1 MSSQA
6 KAQTTQGRR
15 DSAISIMGRLIGL
28 VKSMLPVMILAIVLG
43 SVGFLCAIFITV
55 FAGYGAVYG
64 AALLVGQAGEATVGL
79 SEFGKLLT
87 ANIPLYFGI
96 VIGMAVARGLLHY
109 GEQYCNH
116 YIAFKML
123 AIIRH
128 KVFVKLRT
136 LAPAKLEGRDKGD
149 LISLITGDIELLEVF
164 YAHTI
169 SPIAIATIVSAFM
182 VWFLWQQHW
191 IAGVIALV
199 AYLTVG
205 VLLPVWNGRRA
216 GDVGLDMRNEMGE
229 LNAFVLDSLYGLDE
243 TIQYH
248 GGAERARQIDE
259 RSSALSGLGGRLN
272 KVQRSQISLT
282 NLLIQ
287 VFSWGMLF
295 AMLWLYLQGEVRF
308 AQLIIATIAMMGSFG
323 PVSALSNL
331 STTLSGTLASGQR
344 VLDLLQETPEVAE
357 IATGERVGFG
367 GAGLYDVDFSYDD
380 EPILQKYSLAMPPGR
395 VIGIHGPS
403 GSGKST
409 ILKLLMRF
417 WDVDGGSVAV
427 SGRDVRAIDTRNLRD
442 MESFV
447 TQDTWLFHE
456 SIADNIAV
464 GKPGASRAEIVEAAR
479 KASLDDFVQS
489 LPAGY
494 DTKVGELGDNLSGG
508 ERQRIGLARAFLHDA
523 PLMLLDEPT
532 SNLDSLNEAVILKSL
547 SESSAGKTVVL
558 VSHRA
563 STMALADEVY
573 EMGTSRAS

>member
-1 MSSQA
+1 MSA
-6 KAQTTQGRR
+6 KAQGRR
-15 DSAISIMGRLIGL
+15 DSALSIMGRLIGL
-28 VKSMLPVMILAIVLG
+28 VKSMLPIMILAILLG
-43 SVGFLCAIFITV
+43 SIGFICAIFITI

-64 AALLVGQAGEATVGL
+64 AALLAGQGGVASVGL
-79 SEFGKLLT
+79 SPFGQMLT
-87 ANIPLYFGI
+87 SNIPLFFGI
-96 VIGMAVARGLLHY
+96 VIAMAVARGLLHY

-116 YIAFKML
+116 YIAFKVL

-136 LAPAKLEGRDKGD
+136 LTPAKLEGRDKGD

-169 SPIAIATIVSAFM
+169 SPIAIAVIVSAFM
-182 VWFLWQQHW
+182 VVFLWLQHW

-199 AYLTVG
+199 AYLVVG
-205 VLLPVWNGRRA
+205 VIVPIWNGRRS
-216 GDVGLDMRNEMGE
+216 GDVGLEMRNEMGE
-229 LNAFVLDSLYGLDE
+229 LNAYVLDSLYGLDE
-243 TIQYH
+243 TIQYNC
-248 GGAERARQIDE
+248 GTQRAEQIDA
-259 RSSALSGLGGRLN
+259 RSSALSGLGGKLN
-272 KVQRSQISLT
+272 KVQRGQISLT
-282 NLLIQ
+282 NFLIQ
-287 VFSWGMLF
+287 LFSWGMLF
-295 AMLWLYLQGEVRF
+295 AMIWLFVQGQVAF

-344 VLDLLQETPEVAE
+344 VLDLMAETPEVAD
-357 IATGERVGFG
+357 IVGMPTVGFE
-367 GAGLYDVDFSYDD
+367 GAALDHVSFAYD
-380 EPILQKYSLAMPPGR
+380 EEQILGNCSLSLPKGR
-395 VIGIHGPS
+395 VVGIHGPS

-417 WDVDGGSVAV
+417 WDVDGGSAQV
-427 SGRDVRAIDTRNLRD
+427 SGRDVRNINTANLRD
-442 MESFV
+442 LQSFV

-464 GKPGASRAEIVEAAR
+464 GKPGASRDEVVAAAKR
-479 KASLDDFVQS
+479 ASLHDFVS
-489 LPAGY
+489 TLPEGY

-523 PLMLLDEPT
+523 PFMLLDEPT

-547 SESSAGKTVVL
+547 SESSRDKTVVL

-563 STMALADEVY
+563 STMSLADIVY
-573 EMGTSRAS
+573 TMNSRRAS